1 MLLFQ
6 RRREEFL
13 EDPVQLQQPAAALPP
28 LPVEFDGLLLYRV
41 MSHQTVRFTIRSL
54 MLLMA
59 FVGFRFFGQT
69 STQFMMVWQRNRRYG
84 SSRLSNLAL
93 VAWSRVSA
101 MNR

>member
-1 MLLFQ
+1 MLLFH
-6 RRREEFL
+6 RRREELL
-13 EDPVQLQQPAAALPP
+13 EDQVQLQQPAPALP
-28 LPVEFDGLLLYRV
+28 LQAVELYGLLLLGV

-59 FVGFRFFGQT
+59 FVGFRFFGHT

-84 SSRLSNLAL
+84 SSRLSSLAL